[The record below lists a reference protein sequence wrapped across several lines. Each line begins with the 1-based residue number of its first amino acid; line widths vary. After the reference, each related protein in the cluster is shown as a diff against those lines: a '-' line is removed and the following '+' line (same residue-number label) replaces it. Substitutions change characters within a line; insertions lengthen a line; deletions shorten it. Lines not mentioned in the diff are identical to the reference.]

1 MPSRQALPRVAGQHH
16 HQVTSAQQSVS
27 GVNMD
32 EETVNLLKFQQLY
45 QANAKVIQTAST
57 IIDTLLSIG

>member
-1 MPSRQALPRVAGQHH
+1 
-16 HQVTSAQQSVS
+16 
-27 GVNMD
+27 MD